1 MSNHEEQVMIVV
13 TGATGNV
20 GRVLVEALAAA
31 GERVTAV
38 SRGTLP
44 VSVPEGVRYHQADLV
59 EPETLRPALD
69 GARALFLLVSGAGA
83 HLNPSDI
90 LDVAKA
96 GGVQHVVLLSSQAA
110 GTRPQSVSHAPLS
123 AIEHV
128 VEHSGMSWTILR
140 PSGFAS
146 NAYAW
151 IESVRTQRTVTAPF
165 GDVGMPVVDPAD
177 IAEVSATVLRDD
189 QHAGRIYEL
198 TGPTLTTARQRARII
213 GKALGQPVR
222 FVEQTHDQ
230 ARAQMMQF
238 MPEPVVDGTLAILG
252 EPTQAEQRISTH
264 TEQVLGR
271 TPRTFDD
278 WAQRHIHAFR

>member
-1 MSNHEEQVMIVV
+1 MILV

-20 GRVLVEALAAA
+20 GHVLVQALAAA
-31 GERVTAV
+31 GERVAAV
-38 SRGTLP
+38 SRGTMP
-44 VSVPEGVRYHQADLV
+44 VSVPEGVRYHRADLV

-69 GARALFLLVSGAGA
+69 GARALFLLVAGAGA
-83 HLNPSDI
+83 HLNPSEI

-96 GGVQHVVLLSSQAA
+96 GGVQRVVLLSSQAA
-110 GTRPQSVSHAPLS
+110 GTRPRSVSHAPLRQ
-123 AIEHV
+123 IEHV
-128 VEHSGMSWTILR
+128 VEHSGMAWTILR
-140 PSGFAS
+140 PGGFAS

-151 IESVRTQRTVTAPF
+151 AESVRTHRTVAAPF
-165 GDVGMPVVDPAD
+165 GDVGLPVVDPAD
-177 IAEVSATVLRDD
+177 IAEVAATVLRDH

-198 TGPTLTTARQRARII
+198 TGPTLTTPRQRAQII
-213 GKALGQPVR
+213 GEALGRPIR

-252 EPTQAEQRISTH
+252 EPTPAEQRISTH
-264 TEQVLGR
+264 TEDVLGR
-271 TPRTFDD
+271 PPRTFHD